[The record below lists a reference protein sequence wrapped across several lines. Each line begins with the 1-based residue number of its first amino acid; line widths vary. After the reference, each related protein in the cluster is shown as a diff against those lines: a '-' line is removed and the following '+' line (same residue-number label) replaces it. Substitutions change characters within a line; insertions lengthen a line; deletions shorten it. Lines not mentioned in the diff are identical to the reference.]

1 MPKSVEDVREFW
13 ENNPLFTGESR
24 FQTGSRE
31 YFDEHA
37 GVVVEDGFAGEIDE
51 RIFPARGAVG
61 EVLDL
66 GCGPGFWTAEL
77 AKRGFTVTAADLTK
91 AALELTRVRCE
102 ALGFSAKLSL
112 QNAEQMSFPDAMFV
126 HVNCQGVIHH
136 TPDTEACVR
145 EIARV
150 LIPGGTASISVY
162 YKNIF
167 LRGWPLFSWA
177 GRMIGMLGGTLK
189 GRGREGIYQLRDV
202 DEIVRLYD
210 GRGNPIGKC
219 FTRKQFISM
228 LDPYFTVLET
238 YLHFFPAR
246 TLPLRLPKWLHRLLD
261 RRAGFLI
268 YAKVVKR
275 YPCAEFA
282 EFSTQRMT
290 RSRAGQ
296 S

>member
-51 RIFPARGAVG
+51 HIFPARGAVG

-77 AKRGFTVTAADLTK
+77 AKRGFRVTAADLTK
-91 AALELTRVRCE
+91 AALELTRERCE

-112 QNAEQMSFPDAMFV
+112 
-126 HVNCQGVIHH
+126 
-136 TPDTEACVR
+136 
-145 EIARV
+145 
-150 LIPGGTASISVY
+150 
-162 YKNIF
+162 
-167 LRGWPLFSWA
+167 
-177 GRMIGMLGGTLK
+177 
-189 GRGREGIYQLRDV
+189 QLRDV

-210 GRGNPIGKC
+210 GRDNPIGKC
-219 FTRKQFISM
+219 FTRQQFISM
-228 LDPYFTVLET
+228 LEPYFTVLET